1 MNSGE
6 EIPPEEGKINIIPS
20 SNHLSSRL
28 LLDKPLRLKS
38 IFGKN
43 IILKKKNKI
52 RVRSVDSF
60 STTSMSSN
68 FDKIKKVTFSTIEII
83 RIQNIKQ
90 FNKLNSY
97 KPDEN
102 KNMMKD
108 LDENDRCSIF

>member
-1 MNSGE
+1 
-6 EIPPEEGKINIIPS
+6 
-20 SNHLSSRL
+20 
-28 LLDKPLRLKS
+28 
-38 IFGKN
+38 
-43 IILKKKNKI
+43 
-52 RVRSVDSF
+52 
-60 STTSMSSN
+60 MSSN